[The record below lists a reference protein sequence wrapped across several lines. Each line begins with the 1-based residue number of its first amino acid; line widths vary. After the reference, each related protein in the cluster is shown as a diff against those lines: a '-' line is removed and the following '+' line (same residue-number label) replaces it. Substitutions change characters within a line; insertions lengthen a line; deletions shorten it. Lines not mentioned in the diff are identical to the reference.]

1 MPSNVPFLRSV
12 LCIGKMDCLPLRYT
26 LTCEPLAGWNVAPF
40 WVSQR
45 LNSLLFMGKSINKI
59 VYVVKHRTRQRAV
72 ELGALAQANGRL

>member
-1 MPSNVPFLRSV
+1 MPFNVPFLRSV

-26 LTCEPLAGWNVAPF
+26 FTCEPLAGWNVAPF
-40 WVSQR
+40 WLSQR

-59 VYVVKHRTRQRAV
+59 VYIVKHRTRQRAV